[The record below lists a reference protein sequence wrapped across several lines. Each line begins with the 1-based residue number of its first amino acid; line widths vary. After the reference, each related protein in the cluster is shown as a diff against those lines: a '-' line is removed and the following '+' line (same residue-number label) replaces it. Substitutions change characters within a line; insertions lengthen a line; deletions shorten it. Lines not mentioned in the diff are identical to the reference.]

1 MILTYEGKKTEEEIL
16 NSIKDCKLKSVKGNT
31 EHKSKLIKGEN
42 LEVLKYLLNEGGLK
56 GKVDLIYIDPPFST
70 NNIFTISKD
79 KANSISRSN
88 GDNIAYD
95 DSLNGHEFLEFIR
108 QRLILLRELLS
119 ENGSI
124 YFHIDYKIGH
134 YIKILM
140 DEVFGKNNFLNDLTR
155 IKCNPK
161 NFSRKAY
168 GNVKDMVL
176 FYSKTGNHIWNNP
189 KEEQSE
195 EEIARLFK
203 KVDKEGRSY
212 TTVPV
217 HAPGETANGPTG
229 KPWRGMM
236 PPKGRHWRSA
246 PEVLEELDKNGLIE
260 WSKNGV
266 PRKKVFAD
274 EKDGKI
280 RQDIWEFKD
289 LQKPSYPTE
298 KNLDLLK
305 VIINASSKPESI
317 VLDCFCGSGTTLKAA
332 QELGR
337 TWIGIDKS
345 DEAINVALSKLHIEE
360 HPLLK
365 NTLSFEY
372 LEQEDC

>member
-1 MILTYEGKKTEEEIL
+1 MKLEYEGKKTEEEIL
-16 NSIKDCKLKSVKGNT
+16 NSPGSIELNHIFGDKES
-31 EHKSKLIKGEN
+31 KSKLIKGEN
-42 LEVLKYLLNEGGLK
+42 LDILKYLINNGFK
-56 GKVDLIYIDPPFST
+56 GKIDLIYIDPPFST
-70 NNIFTISKD
+70 NNLFTISSD

-88 GDNIAYD
+88 KDNLAYD
-95 DSLNGHEFLEFIR
+95 DSLNGQEFLEFIR
-108 QRLILLRELLS
+108 QRLILLKELLS
-119 ENGSI
+119 EKGSI
-124 YFHIDYKIGH
+124 YFHIDYKVGH

-168 GNVKDMVL
+168 GNIKDMVL
-176 FYSKTGNHIWNNP
+176 FYSKTGNHIWNEP
-189 KEEQSE
+189 KEKQSE
-195 EEIARLFK
+195 EEMIRLFK
-203 KVDKEGRSY
+203 KIDKDGRRY

-229 KPWRGMM
+229 QPWRGMM

-246 PEVLEELDKNGLIE
+246 PKILEELDEKGLIE
-260 WSKNGV
+260 WSRNGV

-298 KNLDLLK
+298 KNIDLLK
-305 VIINASSKPESI
+305 VIINASSNKDSI
-317 VLDCFCGSGTTLKAA
+317 ILDCFCGSGTTLKAS
-332 QELGR
+332 QDLGR
-337 TWIGIDKS
+337 NWIGIDKS
-345 DEAINVALSKLHIEE
+345 DEAIKVALKKLDSKNES
-360 HPLLK
+360 K
-365 NTLSFEY
+365 NHMGFEY
-372 LEQEDC
+372 LEQS